1 MEHVF
6 GLDSSGVEVVTEDG
20 APTGEKSFVVWQ
32 PSTIDP
38 VAPGF
43 GRDSSLSEAVRLMMH
58 LMKHGIRVILFCK
71 VSLAGLHFSLSGFNL
86 EHQFRRA
93 CEMV

>member
-6 GLDSSGVEVVTEDG
+6 GLDSSGVEVITEDG

-43 GRDSSLSEAVRLMMH
+43 GRDSSLSEAVRLMIH

-71 VSLAGLHFSLSGFNL
+71 VSLAGTLFLSF
-86 EHQFRRA
+86 
-93 CEMV
+93 